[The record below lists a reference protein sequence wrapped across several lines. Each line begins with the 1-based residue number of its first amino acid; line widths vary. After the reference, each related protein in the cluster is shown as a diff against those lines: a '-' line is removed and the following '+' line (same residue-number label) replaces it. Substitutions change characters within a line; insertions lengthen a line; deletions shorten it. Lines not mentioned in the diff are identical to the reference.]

1 MRRFIALAAATTF
14 ALGTSGCAA
23 GFNSATTMQQAS
35 GSGQNFNTGDLAFR
49 NVVLVVD
56 PELPGF
62 GTLDGTIVNNSDTT
76 DALVSVTGQ
85 SGTINLAAPT
95 AIELPA
101 GSAVRLSPVAGLQA
115 PASGVV
121 PGTWITLQLEF
132 ANAGVVETGVLVVT
146 NTGDYAGVAV
156 SSAS

>member
-35 GSGQNFNTGDLAFR
+35 GSGQNFSEGDLAFR
-49 NVVLVVD
+49 NIVLVID

-62 GTLDGTIVNNSDTT
+62 GTLDGTIVNNSDTA

-85 SGTINLAAPT
+85 SGTINLANPT
-95 AIELPA
+95 AIDLPA
-101 GSAVRLSPVAGLQA
+101 GAAVRLGALAGLQA

-121 PGTWITLQLEF
+121 PGTWVTLQLEF
-132 ANAGVVETGVLVVT
+132 ANAGVIETGVLVVT
-146 NTGDYAGVAV
+146 NTGDYASVVV
-156 SSAS
+156 SNS